1 MLDNQIL
8 FYKSSQISMRRLKK
22 KFNFLTIFWLFK
34 NWDASISQRNWNKK
48 VLMLKTRVR
57 WPKFIIQTK
66 KKHFGNN
73 LNLTKMTPSWGTVPP
88 LLLYLQM
95 LCIQLEG
102 GVHWYLH
109 EMHQHIYLSICQ
121 PHPAF
126 SQKIIFIG
134 PRSPGPIYVSG
145 SLKLSERRLWNFTD
159 MTLADEDT
167 NLQPQMELVQMGV
180 VNMG

>member
-8 FYKSSQISMRRLKK
+8 FDKSSQINMRRLKK

-73 LNLTKMTPSWGTVPP
+73 LNLTKMTPSWGTVGGGGRHGQESWISRNLEKYWPRSLP
-88 LLLYLQM
+88 LARKN
-95 LCIQLEG
+95 
-102 GVHWYLH
+102 W
-109 EMHQHIYLSICQ
+109 
-121 PHPAF
+121 
-126 SQKIIFIG
+126 IFILFLF
-134 PRSPGPIYVSG
+134 SIFKI
-145 SLKLSERRLWNFTD
+145 LKKKFSFSSRFMRIWNI
-159 MTLADEDT
+159 
-167 NLQPQMELVQMGV
+167 NLVLFSI
-180 VNMG
+180 